1 MNYILMYYTLMLSSI
16 QNVSLLLSMLCNYT
30 SKITRN
36 LYFSQIS
43 HTLIC
48 MIYILCNSKNCYGI
62 TISRNFQQSC
72 QIKFYVWYFACPNDG
87 LKWVYNNTNFLS
99 LFLILICM
107 IYILFSK
114 NSYRTTYFLFLN
126 LYHKMH
132 LYKKNVL

>member
-48 MIYILCNSKNCYGI
+48 MIY
-62 TISRNFQQSC
+62 
-72 QIKFYVWYFACPNDG
+72 
-87 LKWVYNNTNFLS
+87 
-99 LFLILICM
+99 
-107 IYILFSK
+107 
-114 NSYRTTYFLFLN
+114 
-126 LYHKMH
+126 
-132 LYKKNVL
+132 VL